1 MPKTIILLETVA
13 KEAMQLLK
21 EASDMNIITGF
32 DEASLHKNIANTTID
47 AIITRGKGQVREK
60 LLNQLPHLKVISRCG
75 VGLDNIDVAAATK
88 RGIKVVNAPN
98 SNANTIAE
106 HTISLLLLLQRNL
119 YSAITMV
126 KEGRWNERGTYVG
139 DEIHGKTLG
148 ILGLGNIGKKVA
160 RIADAMG
167 MNIIYWSAQKEDV
180 PYPFL
185 SLEEVLKNSDALS
198 LHLPLTTET
207 EHLIN
212 KKALAKMKTTALLI
226 NTARGKII
234 DQKALSKALANKKI
248 GGFAADVLAVE
259 PPETNES
266 LLQYPNTLITAHV
279 GSLTATTYTQMCVM
293 TVENTLKIL
302 RGEAPAPNCI
312 FNRNELGLSQK
323 S

>member
-234 DQKALSKALANKKI
+234 DQKSLSKALANKKI

>member
-1 MPKTIILLETVA
+1 
-13 KEAMQLLK
+13 
-21 EASDMNIITGF
+21 
-32 DEASLHKNIANTTID
+32 
-47 AIITRGKGQVREK
+47 
-60 LLNQLPHLKVISRCG
+60 
-75 VGLDNIDVAAATK
+75 
-88 RGIKVVNAPN
+88 
-98 SNANTIAE
+98 
-106 HTISLLLLLQRNL
+106 
-119 YSAITMV
+119 
-126 KEGRWNERGTYVG
+126 
-139 DEIHGKTLG
+139 
-148 ILGLGNIGKKVA
+148 
-160 RIADAMG
+160 
-167 MNIIYWSAQKEDV
+167 
-180 PYPFL
+180 
-185 SLEEVLKNSDALS
+185 
-198 LHLPLTTET
+198 
-207 EHLIN
+207 
-212 KKALAKMKTTALLI
+212 MKTTALLI

>member
-198 LHLPLTTET
+198 LHLPLTTKT

-212 KKALAKMKTTALLI
+212 EKALAKMKTTALLI

-234 DQKALSKALANKKI
+234 DQKSLSKALANKKI

>member
-21 EASDMNIITGF
+21 EASDMHIITGF
-32 DEASLHKNIANTTID
+32 DEVSLQKNIANTTID

-75 VGLDNIDVAAATK
+75 VGLDNIDFAAATK

-119 YSAITMV
+119 YGAITMV

-160 RIADAMG
+160 CIADAMG

-198 LHLPLTTET
+198 LHLPLTTKT

-212 KKALAKMKTTALLI
+212 ENALAKMKTTALLI